1 LKLYDYSANIFLI
14 KAMINRKTIEKFKD
28 LPTPFYYYDLDVL
41 RSTLE
46 VVRKESCNSGYKV
59 HYAVKA
65 NSNPRILKIISSYGF
80 GADCVSWNEIAA
92 AIDSGFNPSE
102 IVFAG
107 VGKSDKDIT
116 AALEHDIFCFNCESI
131 PEIEVIDEL
140 ASRQK
145 KIARIAVRI
154 NPYIEAHTHK
164 YITTG
169 IEDSKFGINT
179 WELEEVLRR
188 LLTLKNIKLLGM
200 HFHIGSQITRMSV
213 FKSLCA
219 RINELQVW
227 FSSRN
232 TDLEII
238 NVGGGLGIDYENPDN
253 RPCFQEYFSLLNE
266 FIDLLPGQKLH
277 LEPGRSIIGQCGS
290 LISRVLFIKNGS
302 NTLFAIID
310 AGMTDLIRPALYQAH
325 HKIENLSSDA
335 NLYRYDVVGPVC
347 ESADTFAKFIELP
360 ETRRGDLIAIHSA
373 GAYGE
378 AMASRYNLRDLP
390 GSVFSDDL

>member
-1 LKLYDYSANIFLI
+1 MISDNILGKF
-14 KAMINRKTIEKFKD
+14 REIE
-28 LPTPFYYYDLDVL
+28 TPFYYYDLDIL

-46 VVRKESCNSGYKV
+46 IVSKESQYSGYKA
-59 HYAVKA
+59 HYALKA
-65 NSNPRILKIISSYGF
+65 NSNPRILKIISSYGL

-92 AIDSGFNPSE
+92 ALEAGFSPTG

-107 VGKSDKDIT
+107 VGKTDKDIES
-116 AALEHDIFCFNCESI
+116 ALKTEISCFNCESI
-131 PEIEVIDEL
+131 PEIEVISGL
-140 ASRQK
+140 ASK
-145 KIARIAVRI
+145 LNKTAPIALRI

-169 IEDSKFGINT
+169 IEESKFGINT
-179 WELEEVLRR
+179 WEIEEVLRKIS
-188 LLTLKNIKLLGM
+188 TLKNVKLIGI

-219 RINELQVW
+219 RINELQEW
-227 FSSRN
+227 FSAHGI
-232 TDLEII
+232 DLSSI
-238 NVGGGLGIDYENPDN
+238 NVGGGLGIDYENPEKN
-253 RPCFQEYFSLLNE
+253 PLFEEYFSLLHE
-266 FIDLLPGQKLH
+266 FISLRPGQTLH
-277 LEPGRSIIGQCGS
+277 IEPGRSIIGQCGS

-325 HKIENLSSDA
+325 HKIENLTSKGHI
-335 NLYRYDVVGPVC
+335 YRYDVVGPVC
-347 ESADTFAKFIELP
+347 ESSDTFAKYIELP
-360 ETRRGDLIAIHSA
+360 ETRRGDIVAIRSA

-390 GSVFSDDL
+390 LSVFSDDL